1 MCFLLKKGVEYTFVG
16 KSRSNTLKQ
25 NLAYIILHQLSV
37 ELPSKPELLEIFGR
51 VLINSFNIMDDEY
64 QPIGIGLYLAAS
76 VFDHSCNPNA
86 AIVFKGKGKT
96 CG

>member
-1 MCFLLKKGVEYTFVG
+1 M
-16 KSRSNTLKQ
+16 
-25 NLAYIILHQLSV
+25 
-37 ELPSKPELLEIFGR
+37 ELPSKPEILEIYGR

-86 AIVFKGKGKT
+86 AVVFSGKGN
-96 CG
+96 

>member
-1 MCFLLKKGVEYTFVG
+1 M
-16 KSRSNTLKQ
+16 
-25 NLAYIILHQLSV
+25 
-37 ELPSKPELLEIFGR
+37 ELPSKPEILEIYSR

-86 AIVFKGKGKT
+86 AVVFSGKGN
-96 CG
+96 